1 MSAASEAQSS
11 KARRARRRTIEAR
24 PTLRRDLTL
33 GPHKED
39 EE

>member
-1 MSAASEAQSS
+1 MSAACEAKPS

-24 PTLRRDLTL
+24 PTLRRDVTL
-33 GPHKED
+33 GPDKEA